1 MTIERIVRLIIFAYG
16 FVCIN
21 FALAFLC
28 FRRKVAIHWLAIALL
43 ADFGAM
49 CVAGGISVYYRY
61 EGFFV
66 NLAVFAPM
74 VLLSP
79 VGAAFALECLSP
91 RGVNSPVLRV
101 ILALTAAVFA
111 AGLALVAFGVGW
123 KAAYVLSY
131 DWLFLT
137 FLAIA
142 VIEGIELRPIR
153 KMPRPL
159 YIFYLIVC
167 GNVCLILAMAAC
179 RTLENFP
186 GLYVLW
192 MLQIVSILSITFLT
206 LRAPETFRLIRAA
219 ARTIRCERSSLS
231 PEVVE
236 ETVPRL
242 GRLMASERLYLD
254 SELSLDD
261 LARRV
266 SLSTHQLSELINIHL
281 GKNFAWYVNSFRIER
296 AKELLSGSP
305 EMTVIE
311 IAYGSGF
318 NSKSAFNATFRAFTG
333 KTPTE
338 YRGERVAAMETLP

>member
-1 MTIERIVRLIIFAYG
+1 V
-16 FVCIN
+16 FVHL
-21 FALAFLC
+21 ALAFLC
-28 FRRKVAIHWLAIALL
+28 FRRKAAIHWLTMALL

-49 CVAGGISVYYRY
+49 CAAGGISVYYRY

-79 VGAAFALECLSP
+79 IGAAFALECLSP
-91 RGVNSPVLRV
+91 RGVASPILRV
-101 ILALTAAVFA
+101 LLPLTAAVFA
-111 AGLALVAFGVGW
+111 VGLAFVALGVGW

-137 FLAIA
+137 FLVIA

-159 YIFYLIVC
+159 YLFYLIVC

-179 RTLENFP
+179 RTLDFFP

-192 MLQIVSILSITFLT
+192 MLQIASILSITFLT
-206 LRAPETFRLIRAA
+206 LHAPETFRLIRAA

-231 PEVVE
+231 PEVVGA
-236 ETVPRL
+236 TVGRL
-242 GRLMASERLYLD
+242 GALMEDERLYLN

-281 GKNFAWYVNSFRIER
+281 GNNFASYVNSFRIER

-311 IAYGSGF
+311 VAYGSGF
-318 NSKSAFNATFRAFTG
+318 NSKSAFNATFRNLTG

-338 YRGERVAAMETLP
+338 YRAELGRVKEPCL